1 MGFLRKI
8 ATTGKAALLAPT
20 ILTTANSFEANPLI
34 GSKRLNRLGL
44 HRWRV
49 RAADRM
55 ARWRRSRMESKVR
68 AEWRDAYARDGFVIV
83 ENALPPAAFQAMSK
97 AILNREWP
105 VRDMVQGDTVTRR
118 AAIDPAMLDAIPEL
132 RTLLGADWFRW
143 LLRYVSSFD
152 IEPLYY
158 LQSILKRGDGTPDPQ
173 VNAHADTFHSS
184 MKAWLFL
191 EDVAPGD
198 GAFSYV
204 RGSHRV
210 TPERLAWE
218 HEVALSLPEG
228 GDRMTRR
235 GSFRAS
241 AADLERMGLG
251 APEELA
257 VRANTLVVADTYGFH
272 ARGPSG
278 PRLDRVEI
286 WAFSRRNPFLPWL
299 GGDPLS
305 LAPFSSR
312 RVNWLWALR
321 DRFKKQLKQ
330 PWKPVGIKRMT
341 DL

>member
-1 MGFLRKI
+1 MGLFRKI
-8 ATTGKAALLAPT
+8 ADGGKAALLAPT
-20 ILTTANSFEANPLI
+20 ILTTAHSFDRNALI
-34 GSKRLNRLGL
+34 GSKRLNEMGL

-49 RAADRM
+49 RNADRL
-55 ARWRRSRMESKVR
+55 ARWRRSRMEAKVR
-68 AEWRDAYARDGFVIV
+68 PEWREAYANDGFVVV
-83 ENALPPAAFQAMSK
+83 EGALPPAQFDTMRE

-118 AAIDPAMLDAIPEL
+118 AAIDPEMLDQIPEL
-132 RTLLGADWFRW
+132 RALLRADWFRW

-191 EDVAPGD
+191 EDVAPGE

-204 RGSHRV
+204 RGSHKV

-218 HEVALSLPEG
+218 HETANSLAG
-228 GDRMTRR
+228 RDRMTKR

-241 AADLERMGLG
+241 PADLARMGLG

-257 VRANTLVVADTYGFH
+257 VKANTLVVADTYGFH

-305 LAPFSSR
+305 LAPLAPR
-312 RVNWLWALR
+312 RVNWLWGLR

-330 PWKPVGIKRMT
+330 PWKPVGTRRMT